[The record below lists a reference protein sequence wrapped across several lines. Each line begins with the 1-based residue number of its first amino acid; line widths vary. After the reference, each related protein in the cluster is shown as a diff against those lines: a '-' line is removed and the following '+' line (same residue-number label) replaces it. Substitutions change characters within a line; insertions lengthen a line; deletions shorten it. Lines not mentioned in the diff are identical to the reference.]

1 MEWKEVC
8 SDPHLQNL
16 PFKIELNEDGKII
29 MSPVKVYH
37 AVLQGKIVRQ
47 LNNLLP
53 GGEAFPECAITTDKG
68 TRVADVVWASKERL
82 NIIAGEDECSIA
94 PEICIEITSSSNTAR
109 EMNEKKR
116 LYFNK
121 GAQEVWFCDNS
132 GNIRFFSSGQPMEKS
147 RLAPGFPIKIDTSL
161 T

>member
-16 PFKIELNEDGKII
+16 PFKIELNEDGKIT

-37 AVLQGKIVRQ
+37 AVLQGKIVSL

-53 GGEAFPECAITTDKG
+53 GGEAFPACAIATDKG

-82 NIIAGEDECSIA
+82 NTIAGEDGCSIA
-94 PEICIEITSSSNTAR
+94 PEICIEITSSSNTSR
-109 EMNEKKR
+109 ELNEKKT
-116 LYFNK
+116 LYFKK
-121 GAQEVWFCDNS
+121 GAREVWLCDHN
-132 GNIRFFSSGQPMEKS
+132 GNIQFFGIDQPLEKS
-147 RLAPGFPIKIDTSL
+147 HLVPAFPIKIETSL
-161 T
+161 A